1 MPDEAAAAALSSDA
15 PPRRGGRP
23 SKAEAERLGEHIL
36 DIATALFLAEGYG
49 ATSIEAVAQQARVA
63 KRTFYARF
71 GDKAGLFAAV
81 VHRIVERLH
90 PPANVQLLQGESCEA
105 KLRHLARLA
114 LAAALTPQALALSRL
129 LLAESSRFPEL
140 TGVVAREA
148 ASAVASREIAALLES
163 EKAAG
168 RLFLAKPGFA
178 AGHFIQMVIGEP
190 QRRAHGLGS
199 TMSSAELDLW
209 ITDTVELFL
218 YGCRGRPA

>member
-1 MPDEAAAAALSSDA
+1 MPDEAAAAALSADA
-15 PPRRGGRP
+15 SPRRGGRP

-36 DIATALFLAEGYG
+36 DIATELFLAEGYG
-49 ATSIEAVAQQARVA
+49 ATSVEAVAQRARVA

-90 PPANVQLLQGESCEA
+90 PPANVPLLQGDSCEA

-114 LAAALTPQALALSRL
+114 LAAALTPQALALNRL

-140 TGVVAREA
+140 TGVVGRERASVSVARD
-148 ASAVASREIAALLES
+148 IAALLER
-163 EKAAG
+163 ERAAG
-168 RLFLAKPGFA
+168 RLLVAKPLFA

-190 QRRAHGLGS
+190 QRRAHGLGAP
-199 TMSSAELDLW
+199 MSGAELDLW
-209 ITDTVELFL
+209 AADTVELFL